1 MLMTISHSDDTL
13 CQDGPR
19 QMTVCPGSALKP
31 GHPIAVPCSL
41 RGYTRLM
48 GDAAERLVDIVAAK
62 ARAGE
67 EVEVFR
73 LFGQLTMEVVG
84 STAFGWVVPRGWRCR
99 CAVTTAT

>member
-1 MLMTISHSDDTL
+1 MLTLMATSDRL
-13 CQDGPR
+13 CQDEPR
-19 QMTVCPGSALKP
+19 QTTVCSGGTVNPDDHA
-31 GHPIAVPCSL
+31 IAASCSL

-48 GDAAERLVDIVAAK
+48 GDAADRLVDIVAGK

-84 STAFGWVVPRGWRCR
+84 STAFG
-99 CAVTTAT
+99 